1 MTGAPMRAATRALV
15 ATWLGLV
22 GAAGAARPAGAQQDS
37 LDLAAALAVARERS
51 PVVSAANAAVESAEG
66 RLGTARSNRWGRLT
80 ADALYLRFQD
90 PPGLA
95 FGGLGALAPVPENGY
110 FLQLGIQQPLYT
122 GGRISGAM
130 RTAAWGTR
138 AAEATRLQTEVELT
152 AAVAHAHDGVLLAQA
167 LLRVAED
174 GRAVLDSAA
183 AIARTRFAVGTADR
197 LDVLRAET
205 RLASA
210 EAEARAARAG
220 LASARDRLAAL
231 IGLDPLTAPPVAG
244 TLEPTALVLDSA
256 AVLGLV
262 ARARHGR
269 PDLDALDAAARGA
282 EAGAATARAA
292 LRPTLALFLNGL
304 VTRPELVT
312 GRTEWSSNLYGGLVV
327 RWALFDFGA
336 AAGQASAARA
346 EAKRFRAE
354 ASQVA
359 NDAAAGVLAQVRDL
373 TRSGEDVAEGRENVT
388 RAGQALALA
397 QERYAEGIGIQLE
410 VLEAESDLVRAR
422 ADLLRAIHTQRSAV
436 VELRRVTGRPADG
449 PLPTSAT
456 EQEAK

>member
-1 MTGAPMRAATRALV
+1 MTTTPMRVATRALV
-15 ATWLGLV
+15 ATWLGLA

-37 LDLAAALAVARERS
+37 LDLAAALALARARS

-66 RLGTARSNRWGRLT
+66 RLGTARSNRWARLT

-90 PPGLA
+90 PPRLA
-95 FGGLGALAPVPENGY
+95 FGGVGALTPVPENGY
-110 FLQLGIQQPLYT
+110 FLQLGVHQPLYT
-122 GGRISGAM
+122 GGRISSAV
-130 RTAAWGTR
+130 RAAEWGTR

-167 LLRVAED
+167 LLGVTEE
-174 GRAVLDSAA
+174 GREVLDSATA
-183 AIARTRFAVGTADR
+183 LARTRFSAGTVDR

-210 EAEARAARAG
+210 EAEVRAARAG
-220 LASARDRLAAL
+220 LASARERLAAL
-231 IGLDPLTAPPVAG
+231 IGLDPWTAPPVVG

-262 ARARHGR
+262 TRARHGR
-269 PDLDALDAAARGA
+269 PDLDALDAASRGA
-282 EAGAATARAA
+282 EAGAATAQAA
-292 LRPTLALFLNGL
+292 LRPALALFLNGL

-312 GRTEWSSNLYGGLVV
+312 GRTEWSSNLYGGVVV
-327 RWALFDFGA
+327 RWPLFDFGA

-359 NDAAAGVLAQVRDL
+359 NDAAASVLAQVRDL
-373 TRSGEDVAEGRENVT
+373 ERARDDVGEGRENVT
-388 RAGQALALA
+388 RAGRALALA
-397 QERYAEGIGIQLE
+397 QERYAEGVGIQLE
-410 VLEAESDLVRAR
+410 VLEAESDLVRTR
-422 ADLLRAIHTQRSAV
+422 ADLLRAIHAQRSAII
-436 VELRRVTGRPADG
+436 ELRRVTGRPADG
-449 PLPTSAT
+449 PLSTSAT
-456 EQEAK
+456 E